1 MRSLCWRHSCKYQGT
16 RATDKEPFP
25 VQFGDVITSSPAA
38 QKSSCLFL
46 LLLGIITSCFVHS
59 SPSEVFCC
67 LASPLAIKHVPFGL
81 FSRWLSSWM
90 QHPKVHPPSQ
100 IESYVFGFFLLGVS
114 TLHYFFLLN
123 STRFSRVSWFH
134 TQTFCF
140 QETAMILSAMR
151 PGTQPNT
158 SKQGSWSVKRDIP
171 CRKGPPCHHSWQW

>member
-46 LLLGIITSCFVHS
+46 LLSGIITSCFVHS
-59 SPSEVFCC
+59 SPCEVFCC
-67 LASPLAIKHVPFGL
+67 LASLLAIKHVPFGL

-100 IESYVFGFFLLGVS
+100 IESHVFFFCLVFLHRTISSSS
-114 TLHYFFLLN
+114 TLLDLAGSPDF
-123 STRFSRVSWFH
+123 TPR
-134 TQTFCF
+134 
-140 QETAMILSAMR
+140 LSASKK
-151 PGTQPNT
+151 QP
-158 SKQGSWSVKRDIP
+158 WS
-171 CRKGPPCHHSWQW
+171 